1 MEKTFSCCKREEE
14 WNYHLPTSTMP
25 KRLQNFQ
32 LNSIDFSISCTAKR
46 NVRVYFTKSS
56 IFILQQ
62 RTFFWSSTKLFKDI
76 QCFVSAR
83 AWHNLWFLLA
93 QKSLSLSEMVFT
105 IGLDP
110 REREKSKEDGM
121 KLFIKQKEP
130 NWDERLGVFFVT
142 DKLFDIEA
150 GSPVR
155 NRVNIVVF

>member
-1 MEKTFSCCKREEE
+1 MEKTFSCCKRGEE

-110 REREKSKEDGM
+110 REREKCRKKTEWNCLSSRKNRIETNVLEYFLLLISCSTSKPGA
-121 KLFIKQKEP
+121 
-130 NWDERLGVFFVT
+130 R
-142 DKLFDIEA
+142 
-150 GSPVR
+150 
-155 NRVNIVVF
+155 